1 MNDMRERLARAEE
14 IDGVLFI
21 DANQYLNLCRMGT
34 ATKLLAPLKEQ
45 QDYIF
50 VTRQIV
56 DEVQRNKVA
65 VAASVLEEAL
75 KTVGNVSVPGLRFAT
90 IGEGERKR
98 VKEISSK
105 IEAASKEIEAASKEL
120 KTLTHD
126 LLGKISRSEDEV
138 SKALAGIFTKA
149 TPHTDDELMR
159 ARARKE
165 RGNAPGKRD
174 DPLGDQLN
182 WEQILSRCKD
192 KSRLWII
199 TRDGDYVTKYDD
211 KLVLNAALY
220 RSLTEERQSTLEV
233 RCYDNIPEGIK
244 DFADTVHV
252 KAQKLPNREETE
264 QIKKEQEAL
273 SRLDWMTWGTE
284 TTRRRDTRLTPGQGI
299 LGLNYHV

>member
-1 MNDMRERLARAEE
+1 DCTDMRERLARAEE

-21 DANQYLNLCRMGT
+21 DANQYLNLYRMGT

-105 IEAASKEIEAASKEL
+105 IEAASKEIEAASKES

-192 KSRLWII
+192 KSRLW
-199 TRDGDYVTKYDD
+199 
-211 KLVLNAALY
+211 
-220 RSLTEERQSTLEV
+220 
-233 RCYDNIPEGIK
+233 
-244 DFADTVHV
+244 
-252 KAQKLPNREETE
+252 
-264 QIKKEQEAL
+264 
-273 SRLDWMTWGTE
+273 
-284 TTRRRDTRLTPGQGI
+284 
-299 LGLNYHV
+299 